1 MESDSWPRLFAQ
13 MHFGSD
19 TTWRT
24 CDLVTFS
31 HIMDL
36 GDQIEWRVQQKHRFD
51 FVSDTTWKTLSH
63 FWDLEHQIEW
73 RVQQKLGFQ
82 HINWQKT
89 GIWRFPLHWPYPFL
103 MFICRPRER
112 WVGMVHP
119 DFCNV
124 TFHKKL
130 RDRWF
135 KLELP
140 DLSLLN
146 SHIWRRYFP
155 SQQFQIDFSVFAA
168 QAPVFNDGC
177 VSVSWAG
184 GKKVIIYLDL
194 TPRIAQL
201 MPN

>member
-1 MESDSWPRLFAQ
+1 MGLIDNKQVYDASRCIDPI
-13 MHFGSD
+13 
-19 TTWRT
+19 
-24 CDLVTFS
+24 FS
-31 HIMDL
+31 
-36 GDQIEWRVQQKHRFD
+36 
-51 FVSDTTWKTLSH
+51 FV
-63 FWDLEHQIEW
+63 
-73 RVQQKLGFQ
+73 
-82 HINWQKT
+82 
-89 GIWRFPLHWPYPFL
+89 
-103 MFICRPRER
+103 FICPQRGGIR
-112 WVGMVHP
+112 MVHP

-124 TFHKKL
+124 TLDQKL
-130 RDRWF
+130 RDRWI

-184 GKKVIIYLDL
+184 RKKVIIYLDL